1 MDGVAVAAWPGAEIS
16 FMDPQVG
23 VNVVHGNKL
32 DQAEDPAAA
41 QVGNRSGMA
50 RLFLLR
56 QPRATGGG
64 DGEAIHLSIRDRMA
78 ALPDYRPVGNING
91 E

>member
-1 MDGVAVAAWPGAEIS
+1 MLRRAER
-16 FMDPQVG
+16 
-23 VNVVHGNKL
+23 HGL
-32 DQAEDPAAA
+32 ILPEGWEARFPEDPAAP
-41 QVGNRSGMA
+41 QIGNRSGIA

-56 QPRATGGG
+56 RPRAIGDG

-78 ALPDYRPVGNING
+78 ALPDYRPVGSING